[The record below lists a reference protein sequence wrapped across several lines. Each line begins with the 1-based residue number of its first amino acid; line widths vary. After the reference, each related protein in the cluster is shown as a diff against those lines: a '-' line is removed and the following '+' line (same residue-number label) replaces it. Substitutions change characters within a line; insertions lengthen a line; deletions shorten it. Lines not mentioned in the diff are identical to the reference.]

1 MVDMTVDRE
10 AKVIS
15 AKIVH
20 LVRAEGLRLTESGID
35 RTTTDDILVNGAII
49 ALVGVF
55 RESTISDGD
64 GGLVKVLRDCLRG
77 YDDFS
82 GKAQCATET

>member
-1 MVDMTVDRE
+1 M
-10 AKVIS
+10 
-15 AKIVH
+15 H